1 MSGFGKRK
9 SLVLVGLTLLLAL
22 AVVLLLAPVASASTP
37 FTLTKTDGQTTYV
50 PGETI
55 TYTIVLT
62 NVSPDD
68 FDGIQLFDSLT
79 EDFDSDTASWSIAA
93 EGGAVA
99 NPAAGTGVTASSVI
113 TLPAGSQVTLTFSA
127 DVKTGRAGWDIINS
141 VSATYPADAEWPA
154 GIEVTAS
161 DTDELYLPPPFTLT
175 KTDGKSTYEP
185 GGTNVYTIVLE
196 NTGTND
202 LNTVSLND
210 LLPCEADAANSTW
223 EAEVS
228 GGATFGPNLSGTG
241 NVSGEVTLP
250 VGGKVTVTL
259 AMKIRDDV
267 TSDPLTNE
275 VTAEIPGGKVDPNY
289 PEGYSDTASD
299 VDALSTGEDDTDD
312 DYTTVSQIDTGAG
325 AASGP
330 SAGVWALA
338 VLALALAGGIALTM
352 VRPALRRR

>member
-1 MSGFGKRK
+1 M
-9 SLVLVGLTLLLAL
+9 VGLTVLLAL
-22 AVVLLLAPVASASTP
+22 AVVLLLAPMASASP
-37 FTLTKTDGQTTYV
+37 SFTLTKTDGQDTCV

-62 NVSPDD
+62 NESPHD

-79 EDFDSDTASWSIAA
+79 EDFDSSTASWSIAA

-127 DVKTGRAGWDIINS
+127 DVKTAVTMNIINS

-161 DTDELYLPPPFTLT
+161 DTDELYVPPPFTLT

-196 NTGTND
+196 NSGTND

-250 VGGKVTVTL
+250 LGGKVTVTL
-259 AMKIRDDV
+259 TMKIRDDV
-267 TSDPLTNE
+267 NSDPLTNE

-289 PEGYSDTASD
+289 PQGYSDTASD

-330 SAGVWALA
+330 GTGVWALA

-352 VRPALRRR
+352 VRPPLRRR